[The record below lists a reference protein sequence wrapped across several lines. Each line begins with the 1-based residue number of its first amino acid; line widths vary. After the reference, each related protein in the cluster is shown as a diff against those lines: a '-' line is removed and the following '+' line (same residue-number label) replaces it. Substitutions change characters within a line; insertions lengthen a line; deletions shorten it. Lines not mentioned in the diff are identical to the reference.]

1 MAEKTTKKLKTTTAK
16 RTSAGRSS
24 GATAPDKSKT
34 APKVKI
40 SLPGGESIR
49 VPKDTTAGEALK
61 LCNVKAPYPIVA
73 VRFRNKVYSMERPLD
88 KAGLLEPVHLGSR
101 DGMLIY
107 RRSLSFVLIRAVAE
121 LFPDLRVY
129 INHSLDQG
137 YYGELYCEEYQKDG
151 PVQVS
156 EADMKAIEN
165 RMREII
171 ERDEPIQRG
180 EYPVEEAIKIF
191 KEAELFDKVDLLKYS
206 SSGLVS
212 VYRLGNEI
220 NHFYGQLAPSTG
232 CLKSFELRAVAPGFV
247 LRFPTVREP
256 LDTPPFVHQEKMF
269 GVLQEYERWLR
280 ILDWRTVPHLNALI
294 DAGKVREY
302 ILIAEALHE
311 KRLAAIADMIT
322 TNPRKPRIILLSGP
336 SSSGKTT
343 SMKRLAIQLRVNG
356 KRPVV
361 VNLDDFFVNREDTP
375 KDAKGEYDFES
386 FYAIDVPRLQDTVR
400 GLLRG
405 EKVQLPKFN
414 FQKGRSSAGEELQ
427 IAGDQL
433 ILLEGIHG
441 LNDQLLPAIPDG
453 LKFKIYASPLT
464 HLNIDDHNRIPS
476 SDARLIRRLVRDY
489 NYRGYDAVQT
499 LQRWPSVRRGEEVN
513 IFPYQENANVIFNS
527 SLPYEIAALKPFA
540 TAVLQRVKRSD
551 PEMSEAARLMKFLS
565 YFREI
570 EPDFVPRHSLLREV
584 IGGSCFTY

>member
-1 MAEKTTKKLKTTTAK
+1 MTKKTKKPAAK
-16 RTSAGRSS
+16 AKKAAGSKKAAAS
-24 GATAPDKSKT
+24 QKKSVG
-34 APKVKI
+34 PKVKI
-40 SLPGGESIR
+40 TLPGGNSIR
-49 VPKDTTAGEALK
+49 VPLNTPAGEAMK
-61 LCNVKAPYPIVA
+61 LGKVEAPYPIVA

-107 RRSLSFVLIRAVAE
+107 RRSLSFVLIRAVTE
-121 LFPDLRVY
+121 LFPDLRIY

-137 YYGELYCEEYQKDG
+137 YYCELYCEQYQKDG

-156 EADMKAIEN
+156 EVDMRSIER
-165 RMREII
+165 RMQEII
-171 ERDEPIQRG
+171 DADEPIQRG
-180 EYPVEEAIKIF
+180 EYPLEKAIKIF
-191 KEAELFDKVDLLKYS
+191 EEAELHDKVELLKYS
-206 SSGLVS
+206 ASGPVS
-212 VYRLGNEI
+212 VYQLGSEI

-232 CLKSFELRAVAPGFV
+232 YLKTFELQTVEPGFV
-247 LRFPTVREP
+247 LRFPTISKP

-269 GVLQEYERWLR
+269 GVLSEYERWMR
-280 ILDWRTVPHLNALI
+280 ILEWRTVPNLNALI
-294 DAGKVREY
+294 DAGRVREY

-311 KRLAAIADMIT
+311 KRLAAIADRIT
-322 TNPRKPRIILLSGP
+322 THERRPRIILLSGP

-375 KDAKGEYDFES
+375 RDEKGEYDFES
-386 FYAIDVPRLQDTVR
+386 FHAIDVARLQEAIR

-405 EKVQLPKFN
+405 ERVQLPKFN
-414 FQKGRSSAGEELQ
+414 FQKGRSGPGETMQ
-427 IAGDQL
+427 IDEDQL

-441 LNDQLLPAIPDG
+441 LNDNLLPTIPDG

-476 SDARLIRRLVRDY
+476 SDARLIRRLVRDF

-499 LQRWPSVRRGEEVN
+499 LKRWPSVRRGEEKN
-513 IFPYQENANVIFNS
+513 IFPYQENADVIFNS
-527 SLPYEIAALKPFA
+527 ALPYEIAALKTFA
-540 TAVLQRVKRSD
+540 QAVLKRVKRSD

-570 EPDFVPRHSLLREV
+570 DPDFVPRHSLLREF